1 MMSERRKPL
10 VQRNNL
16 NDKMNA
22 TIHLKIKSGRK
33 IRYNWEATFV
43 KHFEL
48 LQDVDRW
55 YVLHLWR
62 IHFANAIFKFHWDRL
77 QMQ

>member
-1 MMSERRKPL
+1 MILPWVKKQRYDLVQLIVRMDYLFMMSERQKPL

-33 IRYNWEATFV
+33 IR
-43 KHFEL
+43 
-48 LQDVDRW
+48 
-55 YVLHLWR
+55 
-62 IHFANAIFKFHWDRL
+62 
-77 QMQ
+77 